1 MKKEYETPAF
11 FRVEW
16 EEDPVRT
23 SPSNEA
29 DDGDGFQG
37 DFFA

>member
-1 MKKEYETPAF
+1 MKKEYEAPAF
-11 FRVEW
+11 LRVEW

-23 SPSNEA
+23 SPSNES
-29 DDGDGFQG
+29 DGDGFQG